1 MSGCGLLTSPLIV
14 HSVWRC
20 QCFFDAKFP
29 QAIVI
34 LRLPARWGLK
44 WVETPMTSNDLMLSS
59 VDLMQRCG
67 VGGVVS
73 EVRVLVSEHDSWTT
87 FHADLLCEFIYHY
100 KNLLQLRSN

>member
-1 MSGCGLLTSPLIV
+1 
-14 HSVWRC
+14 
-20 QCFFDAKFP
+20 
-29 QAIVI
+29 
-34 LRLPARWGLK
+34 
-44 WVETPMTSNDLMLSS
+44 
-59 VDLMQRCG
+59 MQRCG